1 MLKPENRLKKVRD
14 FNLII
19 KHGKW
24 TSGNFLTIK
33 YLRLEDNK
41 EYFPKK
47 EDPEVFKNQL
57 KIAFVVGVKISKKA
71 VVRNRLK
78 RQIREV
84 VRLLMKD
91 KKIKSGYYVMII
103 AKKEIYPDKSGKA
116 GPDSSREFNR
126 VNKKYLEIEKEIN
139 QLLTRARILK

>member
-14 FNLII
+14 FNLLI
-19 KHGKW
+19 KYGKW

-33 YLRLEDNK
+33 YLKLEDVK

-47 EDPEVFKNQL
+47 EDPKVFKNQL
-57 KIAFVVGVKISKKA
+57 KIAFVAGVKINKKA

-78 RQIREV
+78 RQMREV

-91 KKIKSGYYVMII
+91 KKIKSGYYIMIV
-103 AKKEIYPDKSGKA
+103 AKKEIYPAKSGKA
-116 GPDSSREFNR
+116 GLSKTEFNG
-126 VNKKYLEIEKEIN
+126 VKKEYSEIEKEIN
-139 QLLTRARILK
+139 QLFTRARILK